1 MENIFIFGANSDLIY
16 EYIKVADDNKNWY
29 LYSRNEKEL
38 KKKVENLSLKK
49 SGSKFNIKKIDFT
62 EEFLD
67 KLDSELYSNK
77 IDKVIIAQGL
87 LVKNNLKYNE
97 YNDLF
102 RVNIISVIQIINIT
116 LKILQKQGSGKII
129 VFGSIA
135 GDIGKSSNYL
145 YGSSKSALWTFVEG
159 LQKEEDNHKFITFL
173 KPGPVFTKMT
183 EGYQSNLLWI
193 DKKNAGTLIKKAI
206 EKNKKIV
213 YIPGYWRYIMIILK
227 LLPNFLTKKL

>member
-1 MENIFIFGANSDLIY
+1 MENIFVFGANSDLIY

-38 KKKVENLSLKK
+38 KKKVENLSSKK
-49 SGSKFNIKKIDFT
+49 SSSKFNIKKIDFT

-67 KLDSELYSNK
+67 KLDSELYRNK

-87 LVKNNLKYNE
+87 SVKNNLKYNE

-116 LKILQKQGSGKII
+116 LKILKKQGSGKII

-183 EGYQSNLLWI
+183 EGYQSNVLWI
-193 DKKNAGTLIKKAI
+193 DKKNAGLLIKKAI

>member
-38 KKKVENLSLKK
+38 KKKIENLSLKK

-102 RVNIISVIQIINIT
+102 RVNIISVIQIINIS

-183 EGYQSNLLWI
+183 EGYKSNLLWI
-193 DKKNAGTLIKKAI
+193 DKKSAGLLIKKAI

-227 LLPNFLTKKL
+227 LLPNFLTKQL

>member
-67 KLDSELYSNK
+67 KLDSDLYSNK

-159 LQKEEDNHKFITFL
+159 LQKEEDNHKFMTFL

>member
-38 KKKVENLSLKK
+38 KKKVENLSLNKN
-49 SGSKFNIKKIDFT
+49 SSKFYIKKIDFT
-62 EEFLD
+62 ENFLD
-67 KLDSELYSNK
+67 KLDTDLYTNK

-87 LVKNNLKYNE
+87 LVKNNIKHNE
-97 YNDLF
+97 YNNLF
-102 RVNIISVIQIINIT
+102 QINIISVIQIINIT
-116 LKILQKQGSGKII
+116 LKIIQKQGTGKII

-145 YGSSKSALWTFVEG
+145 YGSSKSALWTYVEG
-159 LQKEEDNHKFITFL
+159 LQKEANNYKFITFL

-183 EGYQSNLLWI
+183 KGHQSNLLWI
-193 DKKNAGTLIKKAI
+193 DKKNAGLLIKRAI

-213 YIPGYWRYIMIILK
+213 YIPGYWRYIIIILK

>member
-1 MENIFIFGANSDLIY
+1 MENIFIFAANSDLIY

>member
-67 KLDSELYSNK
+67 KLDSDLYSNK

-159 LQKEEDNHKFITFL
+159 LLKEEDHHKFMTFL